1 MDEEKAGMEELL
13 RRGEEV
19 LLQTADEG
27 QREGLRLRLLRLQ
40 AQYTT
45 QRVRENDTVSTLTQQ
60 SCNIYILTP

>member
-27 QREGLRLRLLRLQ
+27 QREGLRLQLLRLQ
-40 AQYTT
+40 VQYTT
-45 QRVRENDTVSTLTQQ
+45 QNTT
-60 SCNIYILTP
+60 IM